1 MIFDKSGSS
10 GVEVEER
17 IQKGRKVTR
26 AFNSVWWDR
35 GVSKK
40 TKKRIYK
47 SMVQSVVVY
56 GSEVWDLKQRN
67 TGKLLA
73 TEMDVLRR
81 SCRKTRLDRVR
92 NEDIRREMEVEGDIL
107 DEVQRKQLV
116 WFGHINRMEEGR
128 LPRQVMNW
136 VPPWRKKRG
145 RPRRSWRMGI
155 EEAMTVRGLEI
166 GDCAD
171 RQLWKL
177 GAERRR
183 EL

>member
-1 MIFDKSGSS
+1 MGVQLEESRLFTLYFADDQVVLAEDREDLSYMVRKLKEEYELNGLVLNVGKCEYLVVGSDIVENLPLEDGEVKGVRRAKYLGVIFDKSGSS

-47 SMVQSVVVY
+47 SMVQSVVLY
-56 GSEVWDLKQRN
+56 GSEVWELKQRN

-81 SCRKTRLDRVR
+81 SCRKRRLDRVR
-92 NEDIRREMEVEGDIL
+92 NEDIRR
-107 DEVQRKQLV
+107 
-116 WFGHINRMEEGR
+116 
-128 LPRQVMNW
+128 
-136 VPPWRKKRG
+136 
-145 RPRRSWRMGI
+145 
-155 EEAMTVRGLEI
+155 
-166 GDCAD
+166 
-171 RQLWKL
+171 
-177 GAERRR
+177 
-183 EL
+183 